1 MANTKNVIPPIRGS
15 FEAVARALVRPV
27 ARAQASGKPATPA
40 RASQPPK
47 TTPTKK

>member
-27 ARAQASGKPATPA
+27 GRPNPAPKMTKQPTAKPP
-40 RASQPPK
+40 SQ
-47 TTPTKK
+47 KK